1 MTSKKDDA
9 DVEVL
14 ELIQKLAEEQGVE
27 KHFVELYRLYETR
40 LYKFACKILATR
52 GVTISLS
59 QEGEDIFQQA
69 MLNAFLALQA
79 FPRERIL
86 LLNLSAWLYKI
97 TLNAAMRNIAQ
108 RGRVQIGGEEF
119 ENAVRELCDGVTPAT
134 IVERRDQLEGILK
147 AIETLPPLYRE
158 VTVLYFIDDLKQE
171 DIAVKL
177 GRSLTAIKTQV
188 RRAKPLLRQAL
199 HQLMEEASHE

>member
-27 KHFVELYRLYETR
+27 KHFAELYRLYETR
-40 LYKFACKILATR
+40 LYSFACKILATR

-97 TLNAAMRNIAQ
+97 TLNAARRNIAQ

-134 IVERRDQLEGILK
+134 IVERRDQLESILK

-199 HQLMEEASHE
+199 RQLMEEASHE